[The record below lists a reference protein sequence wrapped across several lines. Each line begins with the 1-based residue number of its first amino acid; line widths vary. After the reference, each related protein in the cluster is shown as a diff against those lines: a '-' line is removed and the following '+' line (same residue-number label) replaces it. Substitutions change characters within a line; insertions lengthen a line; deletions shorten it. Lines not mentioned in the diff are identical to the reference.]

1 MKRIA
6 RYLALSIVA
15 ASLVA
20 AAWIR
25 LPYYAVGPGP
35 AREVTPLIRFD
46 GPQRYESSGKLVMTT
61 VRWYQ
66 VTPIQAMIT
75 WFDPNASLIS
85 QDVLYQPGTDRDEE
99 RRRSLSDM
107 DQSKIN
113 ASFLVL
119 SRLTGYPKE
128 HGSGALVE
136 GTVPACPAAGTLF
149 PGDLVTAID
158 GHAID
163 SRNEASHAI
172 EASRPGRPLTF
183 HIEAAGEEQD
193 VQITRERCIDEAP
206 RRAFVGVNMVPSF
219 PFPLTIESG
228 DIGGP
233 SAGLMWALGLYDL
246 MTSGDLTGGR
256 TIAGTGTISLDG
268 TVGPIGGVTDKIV
281 AAERSGADVFLVP
294 VDDMPE
300 LEGTDT
306 GDVEVIPV
314 ATFDEA
320 LEALGVPVPTNASA
334 SPPGA

>member
-6 RYLALSIVA
+6 RYLALFIVV
-15 ASLVA
+15 ASLVT
-20 AAWIR
+20 AAWLR

-35 AREVTPLIRFD
+35 AREVTPLIRFE
-46 GPQRYESSGKLVMTT
+46 GPERYESSGKLVMTT

-85 QDVLYQPGTDRDEE
+85 QDVLYQPGTDREQE

-107 DQSKIN
+107 DQSKIH

-119 SRLTGYPKE
+119 SRLTDYPKE

-136 GTVPACPAAGTLF
+136 GIVPTCPAAGELF

-158 GHAID
+158 GREID
-163 SRNEASHAI
+163 SRNEASRAI
-172 EASRPGRPLTF
+172 EAARPGEPLTF
-183 HIEAAGEEQD
+183 HIRAAGEEHD
-193 VQITRERCIDEAP
+193 VQVTRDRCIDEAP
-206 RRAFVGVNMVPSF
+206 KRAFVGVNMVQAF
-219 PFPLTIESG
+219 PFPLSIESG

-256 TIAGTGTISLDG
+256 TIAGTGTIALDG
-268 TVGPIGGVTDKIV
+268 TVGPIGGITDKVV
-281 AAERSGADVFLVP
+281 AAERSGADLFLVP

-306 GDVEVIPV
+306 GGLEIVPV

-320 LEALGVPVPTNASA
+320 LGALGVPQPPDPP
-334 SPPGA
+334 SPSGA